1 MKIFL
6 VVLALVIILLLA
18 LVVFFFLILT
28 PADRQLFTTPKQTV
42 QVHDASRTYR
52 AVNMSNDKPKPLLIG
67 LHGYQDRS
75 WWLSSYAGLHLLA
88 EEQDITLAL
97 PDGEQRSWN
106 GIFCCGQAAG
116 NHTDDVTF
124 IRTMINDIAGK
135 SAIDMNR
142 IYVVGFSNG
151 GILAQR
157 LLAEE
162 PDLFAAGAALMSGV
176 GDRSYTL
183 DISQAQAPLLLINGT
198 DDRLV
203 PLKDLKPGSDFS
215 FLPALQTADI
225 WARHYGLKDRQRT
238 SQNSYEEHTWNSD
251 SHNKLRLRLYDSSHR
266 WPQWRLWGFP
276 NKTPN
281 STNAMWDF
289 LASHTK

>member
-1 MKIFL
+1 MKVFL
-6 VVLALVIILLLA
+6 VVLTLLIILLLA
-18 LVVFFFLILT
+18 LILFVFLVLT
-28 PADRQLFTTPKQTV
+28 PADRRLFTTSKQTV
-42 QVHDASRTYR
+42 QVQNVPRTYR
-52 AVNMSNDKPKPLLIG
+52 TVNTSNDEPKPLLIA

-116 NHTDDVTF
+116 DQTDDVAF
-124 IRTMINDIAGK
+124 IRAMINEIANE
-135 SAIDMNR
+135 SSIDMDR
-142 IYVVGFSNG
+142 IYIAGFSNG

-176 GDRSYTL
+176 GDRNYTL
-183 DISQAQAPLLLINGT
+183 DISQAQAPILLINGT
-198 DDRLV
+198 DDPLV
-203 PLKDLKPGSDFS
+203 PLNKLRTGPDFS

-225 WARHYGLKDRQRT
+225 WAEHYGLKNRQRT
-238 SQNSYEEHTWNSD
+238 SQTSYDEYTWKSD
-251 SHNKLRLRLYDSSHR
+251 TQNKLRLRLYDSSHR

-276 NKTPN
+276 DKTPD

-289 LASHTK
+289 LADHTK